1 LKKSELGPFA
11 GQEPTKRIKADLAV
25 FGRSNVTRRVK
36 LLDEELLP
44 SIEERPERQP
54 YTLTRRNR
62 RPKRFQS
69 PTGEVVWRF
78 RGGAGFTPIYAPWSH
93 VGLARVRGT
102 VVKVAGGWAPYPR
115 LWAARE
121 PGPGPYVLRAVA
133 ELAMDGK
140 DIAGTNH
147 PLARDYAD
155 WVVQGNQSA
164 QVQREESP
172 IGPQI
177 DDEPGVR
184 MVPVISFTGE
194 ITDYAVPANGL
205 YRMELDE
212 RKRLGRER
220 TWVPGMEMRVDLS
233 RKAKTSEHR
242 SETSGEYGP
251 ETKLT
256 RDGRIMFGGNGP
268 LIYGKASVE
277 VRGVKDYSQRRLVS
291 RNGKLRRVDAQMSV
305 SQTDQNLARIK
316 PGPKPVHGI
325 TLDARLRKIRQR
337 CRERGKPFV
346 LTDHLKETV

>member
-1 LKKSELGPFA
+1 
-11 GQEPTKRIKADLAV
+11 
-25 FGRSNVTRRVK
+25 

-44 SIEERPERQP
+44 NIEERPEP
-54 YTLTRRNR
+54 YTLRRRNR
-62 RPKRFQS
+62 RLRPFRS
-69 PTGEVVWRF
+69 PTGEVVLRL
-78 RGGAGFTPIYAPWSH
+78 RGGRGFTPIYAPWNPS
-93 VGLARVRGT
+93 GLARVRGT
-102 VVKVAGGWAPYPR
+102 VVKVADGWAPYPR

-133 ELAMDGK
+133 ELAMSGE
-140 DIAGTNH
+140 DISGNNH

-155 WVVQGNQSA
+155 WVVRENQAA

-194 ITDYAVPANGL
+194 ITERAAPASGL

-212 RKRLGRER
+212 RKRLGPER
-220 TWVPGMEMRVDLS
+220 AWVPGMAMRVDLG
-233 RKAKTSEHR
+233 RNAKTSEQR
-242 SETSGEYGP
+242 NETSGEYGP

-268 LIYGKASVE
+268 LVYGKAAVE

-291 RNGKLRRVDAQMSV
+291 RNGKLCRVDAQMSV

-346 LTDHLKETV
+346 LTDHLVKETA